1 MTYIMTAK
9 HKESLARLFY
19 DLVKV
24 PLALCMLASL
34 TTDVPH
40 LLKLEVF
47 GGTLVLLFAYIAYQI
62 EAMEDQ

>member
-1 MTYIMTAK
+1 MTAK

-24 PLALCMLASL
+24 PLALCMLGPL

-40 LLKLEVF
+40 LLELELF
-47 GGTLVLLFAYIAYQI
+47 GGALVLLFAYIAYQI
-62 EAMEDQ
+62 EAVEDQ